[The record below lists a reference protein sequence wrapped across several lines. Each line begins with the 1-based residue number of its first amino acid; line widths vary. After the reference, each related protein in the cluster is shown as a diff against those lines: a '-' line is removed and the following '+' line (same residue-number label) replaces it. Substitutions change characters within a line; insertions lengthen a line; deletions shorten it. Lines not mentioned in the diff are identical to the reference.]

1 MMGEKKVYYGKG
13 QNDYVIVG
21 SLSDELRFVELMKV
35 YKAFDSLESALTDEA
50 KERIRLVN

>member
-1 MMGEKKVYYGKG
+1 MGEKKVYYGKG